1 MLHRRAE
8 RIRVPGETPARVALT
23 AAPMTVASSQPGS
36 RWSLKRQI
44 RALGILFLLTILI
57 TCAFAAELVRHSNAT
72 RIADAKHQLE
82 QAATGI
88 RERYLY
94 LAQSF
99 EKKELSGPQAPTENP
114 LLSSLTASALS
125 GMPRVEGGFY
135 FKDGS
140 RLLGYAYPTYQ
151 GSGPKTDIP
160 PAEQPAILG
169 VVQQAVESRGLV
181 QKRIDTA
188 SDVLLFCAVPLERQ
202 GSTVGAV
209 WVLHHIVGVRNK
221 YDWLNAIGLILLL
234 VISAAATAAAWHVT
248 RRLDAGVFRIETA
261 LGAMEYRLDS
271 EVSET
276 GIREL
281 DRIAAAIDRLGKTL
295 NLNQQRRIELEQKL
309 RHADRL
315 AALGRLVA
323 GVAHEVRNPLAS
335 IKLKLHLAQK
345 LGVSDATRLGAAF
358 DVMGQEIDRIDRLV
372 ERLLALGRPPRNS
385 SESVDIG
392 RFLAERL
399 EVFRPRA
406 TAQNTA
412 LELHTSSLNG
422 SVSVDRDRLGEVVD
436 NLVANA
442 MEAVKEGGRVLVEA
456 ERSGASN
463 QLVIRVADTGP
474 GVVLAM
480 RDRLFEPFATTKD
493 SGMGL
498 GLFLSAEI
506 VRGLGGEISYRDV
519 GVIRPQ
525 SGCAQ
530 PAPPISTGAC
540 FEVRLPC

>member
-1 MLHRRAE
+1 
-8 RIRVPGETPARVALT
+8 
-23 AAPMTVASSQPGS
+23 MTIASSQPGS

-44 RALGILFLLTILI
+44 RALGILFLFTILL
-57 TCAFAAELVRHSNAT
+57 TSAFAVELVRHSNAT

-99 EKKELSGPQAPTENP
+99 EREEQPGPRTPTEDS
-114 LLSSLTASALS
+114 LLSSLKASALS

-135 FKDGS
+135 FTDGS

-169 VVQQAVESRGLV
+169 MVQQAVKSRSLV
-181 QKRIDTA
+181 HKRIDTA
-188 SDVLLFCAVPLERQ
+188 SDVLLFCAVPLESQ
-202 GSTVGAV
+202 GSTIGAV
-209 WVLHHIVGVRNK
+209 WVLHHIVGVRSV
-221 YDWLNAIGLILLL
+221 YEWLNAVGLILLL
-234 VISAAATAAAWHVT
+234 VISAAATAAAWHLT
-248 RRLDAGVFRIETA
+248 RRLDAGVFKIETA

-281 DRIAAAIDRLGKTL
+281 DRIAAAIARLGKIL

-335 IKLKLHLAQK
+335 ITLKLHLAQK
-345 LGVSDATRLGAAF
+345 LGISDATRLEAAF
-358 DVMGQEIDRIDRLV
+358 GVMREEVDRIDRLV
-372 ERLLALGRPPRNS
+372 ERLLAVGKPPRNS
-385 SESVDIG
+385 SESVDVG
-392 RFLAERL
+392 GYLAERL
-399 EVFRPRA
+399 EVFRPLA

-412 LELHTSSLNG
+412 LELYTSSLNG
-422 SVSVDRDRLGEVVD
+422 PVSVDRDRVGEVVD

-442 MEAVKEGGRVLVEA
+442 MDAVKEGGRILVEA

-480 RDRLFEPFATTKD
+480 RDRLFEPFATTKG

-506 VRGLGGEISYRDV
+506 VRGLGGEISYRDA
-519 GVIRPQ
+519 GEISPQ
-525 SGCAQ
+525 SNCAHS
-530 PAPPISTGAC
+530 ATSISAGAC